1 VATDQDKMAII
12 TKEKKEEVL
21 TLPLPPQHPPPLIT
35 VLLPITLQTHKEEL
49 RITIRKREMAK
60 IIKLRAMHTM
70 KAQTKEDL
78 LIMALKNSRA
88 PKEVELLQTVTQKDI
103 HQAVV
108 PLHSMMILTM
118 KREARRL
125 ISIMVRN
132 IIERTTIATGKRWTT
147 QNKRHQ

>member
-1 VATDQDKMAII
+1 MAII

-35 VLLPITLQTHKEEL
+35 VLLPITLQTLKEEL
-49 RITIRKREMAK
+49 RLTIRKREMPK
-60 IIKLRAMHTM
+60 IIKLRVMHTM
-70 KAQTKEDL
+70 KAPTTKEDL

-108 PLHSMMILTM
+108 PPHSMMILTM
-118 KREARRL
+118 KREAPRL

-132 IIERTTIATGKRWTT
+132 IMERTTIATGKRWTT
-147 QNKRHQ
+147 QDKRHQ